1 VKLYYSPGSCGL
13 ASQIALREAGQAF
26 QLIKV
31 DFSTKSTVEGDYF
44 EVTPKGFVPALKL
57 ADGDVLTESA
67 VILQWIADNYPAQR
81 LLPAYGSRERYT
93 ALEWVNY
100 VATDLHRGMALMFSP
115 FVDAA
120 SKDRFAEGSLVSK
133 FEYIEAHLSEREYVL
148 GTDFSVADA
157 YLYNVLCWPPRVNV
171 DISGYASIQK
181 FMDRMEQRPSVRASR
196 EAEGL
201 GIGSER

>member
-1 VKLYYSPGSCGL
+1 MKLYYSPGSCGL

-26 QLIKV
+26 QLVKV
-31 DFSTKSTVEGDYF
+31 DFGTKTTAEGDYF

-67 VILQWIADNYPAQR
+67 VILQWIADSYPARR
-81 LLPAYGSRERYT
+81 LLPAYGSRERYR

-115 FVDAA
+115 LIDAV
-120 SKDRFAEGSLVSK
+120 SKVRFAEGSLASK
-133 FEYIEAHLSEREYVL
+133 FEYIDAHLLHKEYVL
-148 GTDFSVADA
+148 GPDFSVADA

-171 DISGYASIQK
+171 DISAYASIQR
-181 FMDRMEQRPSVRASR
+181 FMARMEQRPSVRASR

-201 GIGSER
+201 GDR

>member
-1 VKLYYSPGSCGL
+1 MKLYYSPGSCGM

-26 QLIKV
+26 ELIKV
-31 DFSTKSTVEGDYF
+31 DFGTKTTVEGDYF
-44 EVTPKGFVPALKL
+44 KVTPKGFVPALKL
-57 ADGDVLTESA
+57 PDGDVLTEGA

-115 FVDAA
+115 LVDAA
-120 SKDRFAEGSLVSK
+120 SKARFAEGNLAGK
-133 FEYIEAHLSEREYVL
+133 FQYIDAHLSRNHYVL
-148 GTDFSVADA
+148 GGDFSVADA

-171 DISGYASIQK
+171 DISGYASIQE
-181 FMDRMEQRPSVRASR
+181 FMARMEQRPSVRASR

-201 GIGSER
+201 GAR